1 MRLPLFLFPTL
12 FAALSACSDFPE
24 LEDTVDSDATYPD
37 LVPIESLTA
46 KTPDARIEPETAP
59 DTQARIDRLKSRA
72 ARLQRDVIDDET
84 HQRMQDGIE

>member
-1 MRLPLFLFPTL
+1 MRLPPLLLPALLAT
-12 FAALSACSDFPE
+12 LSACNEFPE
-24 LEDTVDSDATYPD
+24 LEDTVDSNATYPD

-46 KTPDARIEPETAP
+46 KAPDPQIEPETAT

-72 ARLQRDVIDDET
+72 ARLQGDVIDDET